1 MKNTAAGRYIGL
13 AAASK
18 SLVCGCELALNAMR
32 KSPDKI
38 YLMLLASD
46 ASERTAKQTRDKCA
60 YYQTELISTDMTME
74 EISRYAG
81 KSGLVSVCAVTN
93 KGLADK
99 IREELS
105 R

>member
-1 MKNTAAGRYIGL
+1 MKNEAAGRYIGL

-38 YLMLLASD
+38 YLMLLAGD

-60 YYQTELISTDMTME
+60 YYKAELISTDMTME
-74 EISRYAG
+74 ELSRFAG